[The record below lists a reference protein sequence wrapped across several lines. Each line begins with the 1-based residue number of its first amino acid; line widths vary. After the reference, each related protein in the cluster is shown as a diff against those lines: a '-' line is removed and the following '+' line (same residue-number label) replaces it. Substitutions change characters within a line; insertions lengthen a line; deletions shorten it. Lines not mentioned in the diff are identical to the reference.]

1 MPWTRKL
8 LTIYM
13 SRKEDGRGLI
23 SVEDSVSVE
32 IKNLKTYVDSSEEVL
47 LRTVRREDVL
57 NEPNGVQTMKE
68 A

>member
-1 MPWTRKL
+1 
-8 LTIYM
+8 M